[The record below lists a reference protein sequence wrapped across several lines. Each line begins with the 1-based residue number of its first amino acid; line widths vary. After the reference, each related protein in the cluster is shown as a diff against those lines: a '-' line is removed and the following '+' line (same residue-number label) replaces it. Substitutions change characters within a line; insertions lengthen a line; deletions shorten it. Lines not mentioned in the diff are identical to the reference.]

1 MSTAV
6 ISIPYAAALGACA
19 LFYFVIYP
27 VVVYF
32 RDVNGMSAIKYNNNI
47 D

>member
-6 ISIPYAAALGACA
+6 LSIPYAAALGACA
-19 LFYFVIYP
+19 FLYLVVYP

-32 RDVNGMSAIKYNNNI
+32 RDVNGMLVIVFDESP
-47 D
+47 